1 MKVPI
6 YWGVEARNPVEVE
19 AEPAAGPEREHSR
32 EPARQAGRLQAK
44 HIQPAAEPLSW
55 KFPEDPVDPPS
66 KPPVKFERRQP
77 GTTNRVA
84 VRCGENRVQV
94 EVSQDLFGLGKLI
107 KPEEIALGGC
117 SATEIDSLSHVLV
130 FECELHSC
138 GSTLVMTEHA
148 FIYAFTLLYNPKE
161 SGRRPIIRSQ
171 SAVIGVECHYP
182 RQHRVS
188 SGLLY
193 PAWMSYRDT
202 EVAEEQLHFSLQ
214 LMTDDWKFE
223 RNSSKYGIRDLINMQ
238 ASLAQSSHTPVRV
251 LVDSCVATM
260 RPDSTSE
267 PSHAFIKNHGCL
279 GDGHRSRSRSRFM
292 PQSQPDKLQFQVEAL
307 SLRLLKTIYITC
319 QLKAI
324 PASSAVTIEHK
335 ACSFHKRWRA
345 VGGEDRFCACCE
357 SSCGMRKVRD
367 LDRDTVPSWMKLALM
382 RTAKEKEDQ
391 DLPLLLMNYL

>member
-1 MKVPI
+1 MGSRHLLMFGFVLMCVRLSDPRSLGMKVPI

-138 GSTLVMTEHA
+138 GSTLVVWG
-148 FIYAFTLLYNPKE
+148 F
-161 SGRRPIIRSQ
+161 
-171 SAVIGVECHYP
+171 
-182 RQHRVS
+182 
-188 SGLLY
+188 
-193 PAWMSYRDT
+193 
-202 EVAEEQLHFSLQ
+202 
-214 LMTDDWKFE
+214 
-223 RNSSKYGIRDLINMQ
+223 
-238 ASLAQSSHTPVRV
+238 
-251 LVDSCVATM
+251 
-260 RPDSTSE
+260 
-267 PSHAFIKNHGCL
+267 
-279 GDGHRSRSRSRFM
+279 
-292 PQSQPDKLQFQVEAL
+292 
-307 SLRLLKTIYITC
+307 
-319 QLKAI
+319 
-324 PASSAVTIEHK
+324 
-335 ACSFHKRWRA
+335 
-345 VGGEDRFCACCE
+345 
-357 SSCGMRKVRD
+357 
-367 LDRDTVPSWMKLALM
+367 
-382 RTAKEKEDQ
+382 
-391 DLPLLLMNYL
+391 LLLRVIHWYTFRQVMSNFKQ